1 MIAIKARLVSNMG
14 ERAVLRGFELTF
26 KCQQHVSLAAYNR
39 TRATVLSA
47 VTFLD
52 GTPLWQHAPVC
63 LLVFMSLQVECADE
77 RLRRREYEAVE

>member
-1 MIAIKARLVSNMG
+1 MIAIKARLVSDMG

-39 TRATVLSA
+39 MRAAVLST

-52 GTPLWQHAPVC
+52 GTPLWQHAAVC
-63 LLVFMSLQVECADE
+63 LLVFMSLQVQCADE